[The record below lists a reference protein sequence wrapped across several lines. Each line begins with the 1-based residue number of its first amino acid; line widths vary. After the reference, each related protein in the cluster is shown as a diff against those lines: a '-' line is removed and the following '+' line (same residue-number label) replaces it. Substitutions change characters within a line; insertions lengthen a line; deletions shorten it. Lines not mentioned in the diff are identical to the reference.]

1 MYVDGFIILTHS
13 TTAGLLLLLGWHAY
27 ISCLR
32 FVRGKCARNTQK
44 FGTPSNSEFS
54 ISNWPDVLV
63 QLPVFN
69 EQNSIRELLD
79 CCSKLKYEGH
89 VTIQVLDDSTD
100 QTSEVIERWLNTY
113 LADKNITVQHVK
125 REDRKGYKA
134 GALKNGLK
142 YDDSEYIAIFD
153 ADFRPS
159 DDFLI
164 RAMNTLLKQPK
175 LGLIQGRWT
184 YLNESSNLLTHIQ
197 AIGMD
202 AHFAVEQ
209 PARAWNDFFMNFNG
223 TAGVWRRQCIIDGGN
238 WQSDTLT
245 EDLDLSYR
253 SQLAGWKLDY
263 QLDLECPSE
272 IPDNIGAL
280 KSQQSRWVK
289 GSIQTAIKLLPDIV
303 KSDAR
308 VNKKI
313 EAIFHL
319 CHAIVNPL
327 LLVNFFTSCYLLSQS
342 LHNSPIHNNLWALC
356 IVLACFGPS
365 FLYRF
370 SQKILEKKN
379 QWGGLLYPTTITLGC
394 GLALNNSIAFIQAF
408 RKQTGTFDRTPKKG
422 DQSKTYLNST
432 NFYFVGEILLGL
444 LGSSVIVLT
453 PSVNYILKF
462 FVLIYS
468 LGFTIVGLTSAL
480 QLLLNYHQNNSNLG
494 STVDRTSKLP
504 LNQ

>member
-1 MYVDGFIILTHS
+1 MFVDGIIILTHS

-32 FVRGKCARNTQK
+32 FMRGKCARDKQK
-44 FGTPSNSEFS
+44 FSTPSDLELS
-54 ISNWPDVLV
+54 ISNWPNVLI
-63 QLPVFN
+63 QLPIYN
-69 EQNSIRELLD
+69 EQNSVRELLS
-79 CCSKLKYEGH
+79 CCCKLKYAGH
-89 VTIQVLDDSTD
+89 LTIQVLDDSTD
-100 QTSEVIERWLNTY
+100 QTSEIIDRWINTN
-113 LADKNITVQHVK
+113 LADKNMTLQHIK
-125 REDRKGYKA
+125 RDSRKGYKA
-134 GALKNGLK
+134 GALKNALQ

-164 RAMNTLLKQPK
+164 RAMSTLLKKPT

-184 YLNESSNLLTHIQ
+184 YLNESSNLLTRIQ

-209 PARAWNDFFMNFNG
+209 PARAWNDFYMNFNG

-272 IPDNIGAL
+272 IPDNLAAL

-319 CHAIVNPL
+319 IHAIVNPL
-327 LLVNFFTSCYLLSQS
+327 LLINFFTSCYLLSQS
-342 LHNSPIHNNLWALC
+342 PYNSSVHQNLWTLC

-370 SQKILEKKN
+370 SQKVLEKKN
-379 QWGGLLYPTTITLGC
+379 QWGSLLYPATIVIGC
-394 GLALNNSIAFIQAF
+394 GLALNNSLAFIQALQ
-408 RKQTGTFDRTPKKG
+408 KQTGTFDRTPKRG
-422 DQSKTYLNST
+422 DQSKTYIASN
-432 NFYFVGEILLGL
+432 NFYFVGETLLGIM
-444 LGSSVIVLT
+444 GISVIVLT
-453 PSVNYILKF
+453 SSENYVLKF
-462 FVLIYS
+462 FVMIYS
-468 LGFTIVGLTSAL
+468 LGFIIVGLTSAL
-480 QLLLNYHQNNSNLG
+480 ELLFNYHQHHTKLV
-494 STVDRTSKLP
+494 STVDRASKLT
-504 LNQ
+504 LN